1 MSIFKETMI
10 KAVNSYR
17 VVLRRD
23 LSQSE
28 RMLKLKM
35 LNLRSKEVFK
45 SDVALYHVGQG
56 IVADIRQN
64 MLKPIQGYYSYSGVA
79 QFCEYLEEYLSHYYI
94 EKGRV
99 VHRAQL
105 ASRAILDSIQ
115 LASIARE
122 ELNDSIMKRFYRCNE
137 IIVDFGSSEQC
148 DFQLQLLEREQASHP
163 GFYTQLIAHLES
175 LRNGR
180 AAAAA

>member
-35 LNLRSKEVFK
+35 LNLRSQEVFK

-56 IVADIRQN
+56 IVADIRPN
-64 MLKPIQGYYSYSGVA
+64 MLKNIYLIITLKKVA
-79 QFCEYLEEYLSHYYI
+79 LCIVRSW
-94 EKGRV
+94 
-99 VHRAQL
+99 HRA
-105 ASRAILDSIQ
+105 RFWILFNW
-115 LASIARE
+115 R
-122 ELNDSIMKRFYRCNE
+122 
-137 IIVDFGSSEQC
+137 
-148 DFQLQLLEREQASHP
+148 ASHVK
-163 GFYTQLIAHLES
+163 S
-175 LRNGR
+175 
-180 AAAAA
+180 